1 MIESKFLSLIYIY
14 IYVYITRNTDT
25 KKMRKTIPENILLFS
40 KRVEHDFDFCDSHLI
55 PKESKA
61 NFFQNNRVPFYVS
74 LKIPFKSEKKK
85 KKLKAI
91 FLSLF
96 KKIIAYLR
104 FSFFFFFFPF
114 YSTCTK
120 HEYQKKKTSK
130 KTAEDRCYRFQKPFY
145 PRTEVGKILT
155 PSPYVVTIY
164 GCVNWALKLGIVIHK
179 DFNIVHEKRR
189 AREYLNPKTETSS
202 VTRIRVK
209 WRGGPRPL

>member
-1 MIESKFLSLIYIY
+1 MIESKFLSLIYI
-14 IYVYITRNTDT
+14 YITRNTDT

-104 FSFFFFFFPF
+104 FSFFFFFFPLLL
-114 YSTCTK
+114 YM
-120 HEYQKKKTSK
+120 HETRIPKKKKQAK
-130 KTAEDRCYRFQKPFY
+130 KQRRIGVIDFRNRSIPEPKWERF
-145 PRTEVGKILT
+145 
-155 PSPYVVTIY
+155 
-164 GCVNWALKLGIVIHK
+164 
-179 DFNIVHEKRR
+179 
-189 AREYLNPKTETSS
+189 
-202 VTRIRVK
+202 
-209 WRGGPRPL
+209 

>member
-1 MIESKFLSLIYIY
+1 MIESKFLSLIYI
-14 IYVYITRNTDT
+14 YITRNTDT

-61 NFFQNNRVPFYVS
+61 SFFQNNRVPLTFYVS

-104 FSFFFFFFPF
+104 FSFFFFFSP
-114 YSTCTK
+114 STLHARNTDT
-120 HEYQKKKTSK
+120 KKKKQAK
-130 KTAEDRCYRFQKPFY
+130 KQRRIGVIDFRNRSIPEPKWERF
-145 PRTEVGKILT
+145 
-155 PSPYVVTIY
+155 
-164 GCVNWALKLGIVIHK
+164 
-179 DFNIVHEKRR
+179 
-189 AREYLNPKTETSS
+189 
-202 VTRIRVK
+202 
-209 WRGGPRPL
+209 

>member
-1 MIESKFLSLIYIY
+1 MIESKFLSLIYI
-14 IYVYITRNTDT
+14 YITRNTDT

-61 NFFQNNRVPFYVS
+61 SFFQNNRVPFYVS

-120 HEYQKKKTSK
+120 HGYQKKKTSK

>member
-61 NFFQNNRVPFYVS
+61 SFFQNNRVPLTFYVS

-130 KTAEDRCYRFQKPFY
+130 KQRRIGVIDFRNRSIPEPKWERF
-145 PRTEVGKILT
+145 
-155 PSPYVVTIY
+155 
-164 GCVNWALKLGIVIHK
+164 
-179 DFNIVHEKRR
+179 
-189 AREYLNPKTETSS
+189 
-202 VTRIRVK
+202 
-209 WRGGPRPL
+209 

>member
-1 MIESKFLSLIYIY
+1 MIESKFLSLIYI
-14 IYVYITRNTDT
+14 YITRNTDT

-61 NFFQNNRVPFYVS
+61 SFFQNNRVPLTFYVS

-85 KKLKAI
+85 KKIKRN
-91 FLSLF
+91 LSF
-96 KKIIAYLR
+96 IVQKNNRVPSI
-104 FSFFFFFFPF
+104 FFFLFFFPLLL
-114 YSTCTK
+114 YM
-120 HEYQKKKTSK
+120 HETRIPKKKNK
-130 KTAEDRCYRFQKPFY
+130 QKTAEDRCYRFQKPFY

>member
-1 MIESKFLSLIYIY
+1 MIESKFLSLIYI
-14 IYVYITRNTDT
+14 YITRNTDT

-104 FSFFFFFFPF
+104 FSFFFFFFPLLL
-114 YSTCTK
+114 YM
-120 HEYQKKKTSK
+120 HETRIPKKKNK
-130 KTAEDRCYRFQKPFY
+130 QKN
-145 PRTEVGKILT
+145 
-155 PSPYVVTIY
+155 S
-164 GCVNWALKLGIVIHK
+164 
-179 DFNIVHEKRR
+179 
-189 AREYLNPKTETSS
+189 
-202 VTRIRVK
+202 
-209 WRGGPRPL
+209 GG

>member
-1 MIESKFLSLIYIY
+1 MIESKFLSLIYI
-14 IYVYITRNTDT
+14 YITRNTDT

-85 KKLKAI
+85 KKIKSN
-91 FLSLF
+91 LSF
-96 KKIIAYLR
+96 IVQKNNRVPSI
-104 FSFFFFFFPF
+104 FFFLFFFPF

-120 HEYQKKKTSK
+120 HGYQKKKTSK

>member
-1 MIESKFLSLIYIY
+1 MIESKFLSLIYI
-14 IYVYITRNTDT
+14 YITRNTDT

-61 NFFQNNRVPFYVS
+61 SFFQNNRVPFYVS

-104 FSFFFFFFPF
+104 FSFFFFFFPLLL
-114 YSTCTK
+114 YM
-120 HEYQKKKTSK
+120 HETRIPKKKNK
-130 KTAEDRCYRFQKPFY
+130 QKN
-145 PRTEVGKILT
+145 
-155 PSPYVVTIY
+155 S
-164 GCVNWALKLGIVIHK
+164 
-179 DFNIVHEKRR
+179 
-189 AREYLNPKTETSS
+189 
-202 VTRIRVK
+202 
-209 WRGGPRPL
+209 GG